1 MKPKWMLLTLL
12 AMMAFAGNSLLC
24 RLALKETGI
33 DPTLF
38 FATRLVSGA
47 LMLWLMMRL
56 RAESSALEGSWRAA
70 LALFVYASGFAYAY
84 VQIPAGTGALLLFAS
99 IQITMILYG
108 LIKGDRLSQ
117 IQWLGVILAL
127 GGLIA
132 LMLPRVESPPLS
144 SALLMIGAGVAWGAY
159 SLLGRGARNPSA
171 ATAGN
176 FIRSVPLALVALLA
190 AFALGS
196 IRVDG
201 LGLLYALAS
210 GAITSGLGYVL
221 WYAVLKHLNVTQ
233 AATVQLSVP
242 VITAFAGA
250 LLLAEAITSLL
261 VFSTMAILLG
271 VSLVIFTR
279 SAR

>member
-1 MKPKWMLLTLL
+1 MKLKWILLTLL

-144 SALLMIGAGVAWGAY
+144 SALLMIGAGVAWGVY

-196 IRVDG
+196 IRVDN

-210 GAITSGLGYVL
+210 GVITSGLGYVL

-271 VSLVIFTR
+271 VSMVIFSR
-279 SAR
+279 AKR

>member
-1 MKPKWMLLTLL
+1 MKPKWMLITLL

-24 RLALKETGI
+24 RLALRETTI

-38 FATRLVSGA
+38 YSTRLVSGA
-47 LMLWLMMRL
+47 LVLWLVMAMRQQSK
-56 RAESSALEGSWRAA
+56 AVEGSWYAA
-70 LALFVYASGFAYAY
+70 LALFIYAAAFAYAY
-84 VQIPAGTGALLLFAS
+84 VSLSAGTGALLLFAS

-108 LIKGDRLSQ
+108 LIKGDRLVI
-117 IQWLGVILAL
+117 IQWLGVMLAL

-176 FIRSVPLALVALLA
+176 FIRSVPLALVALLT

-196 IRVDG
+196 LRVDN

-221 WYAVLKHLNVTQ
+221 WYAVLKHLSVTQ
-233 AATVQLSVP
+233 AATVQLSAP

-250 LLLAEAITSLL
+250 LLLAEPITSVL
-261 VFSTMAILLG
+261 VLSTLAILAG

>member
-1 MKPKWMLLTLL
+1 
-12 AMMAFAGNSLLC
+12 
-24 RLALKETGI
+24 
-33 DPTLF
+33 
-38 FATRLVSGA
+38 
-47 LMLWLMMRL
+47 
-56 RAESSALEGSWRAA
+56 
-70 LALFVYASGFAYAY
+70 
-84 VQIPAGTGALLLFAS
+84 
-99 IQITMILYG
+99 
-108 LIKGDRLSQ
+108 
-117 IQWLGVILAL
+117 
-127 GGLIA
+127 
-132 LMLPRVESPPLS
+132 
-144 SALLMIGAGVAWGAY
+144 
-159 SLLGRGARNPSA
+159 LGRGARNPSA

-176 FIRSVPLALVALLA
+176 FIRSVPLALMALLV

-196 IRVDG
+196 IHVDN

-261 VFSTMAILLG
+261 VFSTLAILLG

>member
-1 MKPKWMLLTLL
+1 MKLKWILLTLL

-56 RAESSALEGSWRAA
+56 RTERSALEGSWRAA

-176 FIRSVPLALVALLA
+176 FIRSVPLALMALLA
-190 AFALGS
+190 AFALGN
-196 IRVDG
+196 IRVDN

-261 VFSTMAILLG
+261 VFSTLAILLG

>member
-1 MKPKWMLLTLL
+1 MKLKWILLTLL

-56 RAESSALEGSWRAA
+56 RTERSALEGSWRAA

-108 LIKGDRLSQ
+108 LIKGDRLSS

-176 FIRSVPLALVALLA
+176 FIRSVPLALMALLV
-190 AFALGS
+190 AFALGN
-196 IRVDG
+196 IRVDN

-261 VFSTMAILLG
+261 VFSTLAILLG

>member
-1 MKPKWMLLTLL
+1 MKLKWILLTLL

-24 RLALKETGI
+24 RLALKETRI

-196 IRVDG
+196 IRVDN

-210 GAITSGLGYVL
+210 GVITSGLGYVL

-271 VSLVIFTR
+271 VSLVIFSR
-279 SAR
+279 AKR

>member
-1 MKPKWMLLTLL
+1 MKLKWILLTLL

-56 RAESSALEGSWRAA
+56 RAERSALEGSWRAA

-176 FIRSVPLALVALLA
+176 FIRSVPLALMALLA
-190 AFALGS
+190 AFALGN
-196 IRVDG
+196 IRVDN

-261 VFSTMAILLG
+261 VFSTLAILLG